1 MSKNYN
7 AKNRI
12 ELELFINQVAEK
24 ILQNN
29 LSLFVGAGSSMQ
41 YNFMSWRELMEDVY
55 DGCNNW
61 NNTEKAQYAELK
73 GIEVKK
79 KICEKITLKTIDTN
93 IEKTYLNYLLDFNYK
108 SIWTTNYDLIIEK
121 VLSKKGKK
129 YISIFK
135 YNDFQS
141 LSYPNGN
148 FLFKIN
154 GSCSSPE
161 SIVITKND
169 FIDYRR
175 SHEAYLILLKRELI
189 CHNFL
194 FIGCSFDD
202 DILRICIKDILNCI
216 ENSRENY
223 IINHYAVIAERNEE
237 KLNYISTDLL
247 KHYNIN
253 CLLVNKTSD
262 AHKIAYGISNKVKY
276 SSIFISGAKS
286 FKRHSP
292 EENIGKKL
300 CKELIKAFMNIKTFP
315 FKFISGMGMSI
326 GNFICGSVKE
336 ACSENKNL
344 NRYLQM
350 EPFPFTSP
358 EANKKHRKDMISKAG
373 IFIFLYGDNEEN
385 NQTSGMWQEYYEA
398 KNNANN
404 IIVPIPCGESS
415 ISKSLFSLELE
426 DKNSFSYKNQTLLFG
441 FEHKNPDES
450 FFTSLVNKIILDS
463 RIHMDEILDEISK
476 AFID

>member
-1 MSKNYN
+1 MSRNYD

-41 YNFMSWRELMEDVY
+41 YNFMSWRELMEEIY
-55 DGCNNW
+55 DGCNDW

-79 KICEKITLKTIDTN
+79 KACEKMTSKTIELDMN
-93 IEKTYLNYLLDFNYK
+93 QTYLNYLLDFNLK

-121 VLSKKGKK
+121 VLEKKEKK
-129 YISIFK
+129 YIPIFK

-141 LSYPNGN
+141 LSYPNEN

-169 FIDYRR
+169 FIDYRT
-175 SHEAYLILLKRELI
+175 SHEAYLILLKRELL

-216 ENSRENY
+216 DNSRENY
-223 IINHYAVIAERNEE
+223 IINHYAIIAERNKE

-247 KHYNIN
+247 KHYNVN
-253 CLLVNKTSD
+253 CLLVDQPCN
-262 AHKIAYGISNKVKY
+262 AHRIAYGISNKVKY

-286 FKRHSP
+286 FERHSA
-292 EENIGKKL
+292 EEDVGKKV
-300 CKELIKAFMNIKTFP
+300 CKGLVKAFMNIKAFP

-326 GNFICGSVKE
+326 GNFICGSIKE
-336 ACSENKNL
+336 SCDQNKNL

-358 EANKKHRKDMISKAG
+358 KANKKHRKDMVSKAG
-373 IFIFLYGDNEEN
+373 IFVFLYGDYEEN
-385 NQTSGMWQEYYEA
+385 NRTGGMWQEYYEA
-398 KNNANN
+398 KNSVNN
-404 IIVPIPCGESS
+404 IIVPIPCGENS
-415 ISKSLFSLELE
+415 ISKSIFELELE
-426 DKNSFSYKNQTLLFG
+426 DKNSFSYRNQTLLIG
-441 FEHKNPDES
+441 FEHENPNEP
-450 FFTSLVNKIILDS
+450 FFTSLVDKIILAS
-463 RIHMDEILDEISK
+463 RMHMDEVLDEISK